1 LHLTEPYQR
10 AISSSLAIVEERLF
24 ELERLLKNEHGVS
37 IFNSVRSTLG
47 PEQKQHIQREIEDI
61 REGLWD
67 IKSTLS
73 LKSSSVN
80 DAVLIGSRCASIWE
94 MLCNLETKRLR
105 RYGAPPEELGNY
117 FDTKI
122 RELIK
127 HIERISEL
135 VEKKK

>member
-1 LHLTEPYQR
+1 
-10 AISSSLAIVEERLF
+10 VEERLF

-37 IFNSVRSTLG
+37 IFNSVRSTLQ

-67 IKSTLS
+67 IKATLS
-73 LKSSSVN
+73 LKRSSVN
-80 DAVLIGSRCASIWE
+80 DAVLISSRCANIWE
-94 MLCNLETKRLR
+94 ILCNLETKRLH
-105 RYGAPPEELGNY
+105 RYGATPEELGNY

>member
-1 LHLTEPYQR
+1 MHLTEPYQR